1 MNTALL
7 KLRTTRTPWAAAGV
21 IVAAAAAV
29 LALNAALLGRPGQP
43 ALTPEVLVDLVRAP
57 GRLTGAAALLFGLLL
72 TTSEYR
78 HGTALSSRLVQPRT
92 TVRLLGAAVAAAVAG
107 AVLAGIVTVLML
119 GGSAAILASADLAVE
134 PFRHGTPAAVAA
146 LVVTAA
152 LHGIAGVGLG
162 ELLRNPAAAVG
173 VVLGW
178 IFVVEGIVPVVL
190 RQPDFGR
197 WLPGGAIQ
205 SALEPSVGGV
215 ALLAVYAVAVLA
227 LGGLRASRDA

>member
-7 KLRTTRTPWAAAGV
+7 KLRTTRAPWAAAGV

-29 LALNAALLGRPGQP
+29 LALNAALLGEPGQP
-43 ALTPEVLVDLVRAP
+43 ALAPEVLVDLVRAP

-92 TVRLLGAAVAAAVAG
+92 TVRVLGGAVAAAVAG

-119 GGSAAILASADLAVE
+119 AGSAAILASADLAVE
-134 PFRHGTPAAVAA
+134 PFRHGMPAAVAA
-146 LVVTAA
+146 LIVTAA

-178 IFVVEGIVPVVL
+178 VFVVEGIVPVVL
-190 RQPDFGR
+190 RQPDLGR
-197 WLPGGAIQ
+197 WLPGGAIR

-215 ALLAVYAVAVLA
+215 ALLAVYAVIVLA
-227 LGGLRASRDA
+227 LGALRASRDA

>member
-7 KLRTTRTPWAAAGV
+7 KLRTTRAPWAAAGV

-72 TTSEYR
+72 TTSECR

-134 PFRHGTPAAVAA
+134 PFRYGTPAAVAA
-146 LVVTAA
+146 LIVTAA